1 MSKIQGKGTYIFLY
15 VLNMFIFI
23 AMNVHFV
30 PILDQQ
36 VGLYIGL
43 LCVLPVIVRY
53 LYSFDLM
60 WLTKSKNQTEADK
73 KLFKSQNKVW
83 LLYFEIG
90 LMIFMPFYLNALVMN
105 RAIKFSL
112 WFIFAVVY
120 YFGYPKYMDRVLK
133 KHSILDKDAITS
145 MRMIMY
151 IFSILCLFI
160 GVSGTLLSIFGQLIN
175 HFI

>member
-53 LYSFDLM
+53 SYSFDLM
-60 WLTKSKNQTEADK
+60 WITKYKNQTEADK

-120 YFGYPKYMDRVLK
+120 YFGYPKYVDRVLK
-133 KHSILDKDAITS
+133 KNSFMDEDALTS